1 MQLIT
6 SGHQQEEKAI
16 ATSVDE
22 LLALYDERFI
32 EFAYW
37 TLLGRSPDP
46 EGLSHHLACLRQGA
60 SKIEML
66 VRIALSEEGRAF
78 TRPEITGLSAA
89 IRRFRLSRL
98 PLVGGILRLF
108 GFGLKEAGIDQRLRS
123 IDNQVHKPFPMQVEQ
138 ETEGAVATSVGEL
151 LALYDEPFIQSTY
164 WTLLGR
170 APDSNG
176 LSHFLGCLRQGT
188 SKIEILI
195 KIALSD
201 EGRAFQRPEIVGL
214 SAAIHR
220 FRLSRFP
227 LLGPFLRSVG
237 LGWKDVGIEQR
248 LRSIE
253 NQLYRIAQLQEAVQS
268 SLALAQ
274 NDPPA
279 VRSEAA
285 QELEYIEEL
294 PPHSKRIYRQLHSA
308 LSHKLEWKR

>member
-6 SGHQQEEKAI
+6 PGHQVEKSV

-22 LLALYDERFI
+22 LLALYDEPFI
-32 EFAYW
+32 HSAYW

-66 VRIALSEEGRAF
+66 ARIALSEEGRAF
-78 TRPEITGLSAA
+78 SRPEITGLSAA

-108 GFGLKEAGIDQRLRS
+108 GFGWKEAEIEQRLRS

-138 ETEGAVATSVGEL
+138 ETESAVATSVDEL
-151 LALYDEPFIQSTY
+151 LALYDEPFICCTY

-170 APDSNG
+170 APDPNG
-176 LSHFLGCLRQGT
+176 LSHFLACLRRGT
-188 SKIEILI
+188 SKIEILS

-220 FRLSRFP
+220 FRLSRLP
-227 LLGPFLRSVG
+227 LVGPFLRYVG

-253 NQLYRIAQLQEAVQS
+253 NQLYRIAQLQEAVQL

-279 VRSEAA
+279 ACPEAPR
-285 QELEYIEEL
+285 ELEYIKEL
-294 PPHSKRIYRQLHSA
+294 SPHSKRIYRQLHSA
-308 LSHKLEWKR
+308 LSQKTKS